1 MTIALQLHREAKTF
15 IQGRGNVSVQ
25 DIELHRRLL
34 QVSSSAVEDKNAGIF
49 NALQINPRGQVRE
62 VNSGCLWNKSTL
74 VQSQLF
80 QKVFTS

>member
-34 QVSSSAVEDKNAGIF
+34 QVGSLAVEENNAGIF
-49 NALQINPRGQVRE
+49 NVLHANPRCHFRV
-62 VNSGCLWNKSTL
+62 VSGCFWSWLGS
-74 VQSQLF
+74 
-80 QKVFTS
+80 

>member
-1 MTIALQLHREAKTF
+1 MRDTMTIALQLHREAKTF

-34 QVSSSAVEDKNAGIF
+34 QVGSSAVEDKNAGMF

-62 VNSGCLWNKSTL
+62 VKSTL